1 MKRRI
6 GANNNLQDKSSSQ
19 EAAVTSKLIL
29 SKSSEK
35 EKN

>member
-6 GANNNLQDKSSSQ
+6 ETNDNTKGKPSFQ

-29 SKSSEK
+29 SKRSEK
-35 EKN
+35 